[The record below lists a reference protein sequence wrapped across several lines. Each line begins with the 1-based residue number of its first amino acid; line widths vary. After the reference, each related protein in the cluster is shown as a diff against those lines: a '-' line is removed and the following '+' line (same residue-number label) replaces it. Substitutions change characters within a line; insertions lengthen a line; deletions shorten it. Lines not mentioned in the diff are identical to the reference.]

1 MSIVNNNL
9 VALFAITA
17 GSKIGSIPEQ
27 LSNLV
32 PSELLQKDAHGN
44 DTCVIN
50 NIRVSTSICFTDGV
64 NLAVWGRPNE
74 LQANTNNV
82 LDSFGAVAYNNA
94 SLPFKLAES
103 FLEVN
108 ILSVACASGFAVEM
122 SEGDEKGSI
131 MSASVVHVTPD
142 DLQLAASDKVS
153 IMTIA
158 AAKQIPN
165 EQISSKLHVALAS
178 L

>member
-17 GSKIGSIPEQ
+17 GSNIGSIPEQ
-27 LSNLV
+27 LNNLV

-44 DTCVIN
+44 HTCVIN
-50 NIRVSTSICFTDGV
+50 KVRVSTSICFTDGE
-64 NLAVWGRPNE
+64 NIAVWGRPTE

-82 LDSFGAVAYNNA
+82 LDCFGAVAYNNA
-94 SLPFKLAES
+94 SLPFKLSEN
-103 FLEVN
+103 FLDAN
-108 ILSVACASGFAVEM
+108 IEAVQYASGFALEI
-122 SEGDEKGSI
+122 SEGDEKGSV
-131 MSASVVHVTPD
+131 MSVIIINVTPD

-165 EQISSKLHVALAS
+165 EQISSKLQVALAS